1 MTSQD
6 ETETRSPFTRPG
18 FLVAAVLI
26 GAIVV
31 VGGVLGILN
40 ATRAGD
46 DPPELSATTAEPG
59 PSATS
64 PSPTVEPA
72 DNESVCGLED
82 GNSDEDTLSV
92 APDAE
97 WQFQGTTAYPTSPT
111 YGPGA
116 TDDNGVR
123 YCFQRSP
130 EGAVFAAANAVVQ
143 GSDAATSTHWINY
156 FLSDD
161 APSRDQLLADVAA
174 GSPSSL
180 RMTVAG
186 FRLLN
191 FDGDSATVDMAIEA
205 VGGGNT
211 TYASAVYELVWEAG
225 DWKLLPQDVTN
236 PLRMAQIPDV
246 SGYVAWM
253 G

>member
-1 MTSQD
+1 MSGQD
-6 ETETRSPFTRPG
+6 DSETRSPFTRPG
-18 FLVAAVLI
+18 FLVAAVLV

-31 VGGVLGILN
+31 VGIVLGILN

-46 DPPELSATTAEPG
+46 DPPQPSSTTTQPA

-64 PSPTVEPA
+64 PDPSIEPA
-72 DNESVCGLED
+72 GDDSVCGLED
-82 GNSDEDTLSV
+82 GSSAEDTLSA

-130 EGAVFAAANAVVQ
+130 EGALFAAANAVVQ
-143 GSDAATSTHWINY
+143 GSDAATSTYWINY

-191 FDGDSATVDMAIEA
+191 FNGESATVDMAIEA

-211 TYASAVYELVWEAG
+211 KYASAIYELVWEAG

-236 PLRMAQIPDV
+236 PLRMAQIPDI
-246 SGYVAWM
+246 SGYVVWM

>member
-31 VGGVLGILN
+31 VGAVLGILN

-46 DPPELSATTAEPG
+46 DPSEPSPTTAEPA

-64 PSPTVEPA
+64 PSSTVEPA
-72 DNESVCGLED
+72 GNESVCGLED

-161 APSRDQLLADVAA
+161 ALNRPGFPGGLVGYATSGLGVTVVAC
-174 GSPSSL
+174 
-180 RMTVAG
+180 R
-186 FRLLN
+186 
-191 FDGDSATVDMAIEA
+191 
-205 VGGGNT
+205 
-211 TYASAVYELVWEAG
+211 
-225 DWKLLPQDVTN
+225 
-236 PLRMAQIPDV
+236 
-246 SGYVAWM
+246 
-253 G
+253 

>member
-18 FLVAAVLI
+18 FLVAAALI

-31 VGGVLGILN
+31 VGAVLGILN

-46 DPPELSATTAEPG
+46 DPSEPSPTTAEPA

-64 PSPTVEPA
+64 PSSTVEPA
-72 DNESVCGLED
+72 DNESVCGLEH
-82 GNSDEDTLSV
+82 GNSAEDTLSA

-143 GSDAATSTHWINY
+143 GSDAAISTHWINY

-191 FDGDSATVDMAIEA
+191 FDGDSATVEMAIEA